1 MFKVENRKEIIFSLV
16 EFLCKLLKNINHPS
30 LNGLTTLTSTQN
42 QNTSKF
48 NEIYWRKTNGIF
60 TD

>member
-48 NEIYWRKTNGIF
+48 NEIY
-60 TD
+60 